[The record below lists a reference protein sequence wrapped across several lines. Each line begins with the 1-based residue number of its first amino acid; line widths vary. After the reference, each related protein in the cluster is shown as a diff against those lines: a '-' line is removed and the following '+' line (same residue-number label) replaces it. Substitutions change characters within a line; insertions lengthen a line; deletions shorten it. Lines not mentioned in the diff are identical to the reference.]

1 MTKPELKT
9 LYVEAAA
16 RARVAPN
23 LSEEAVWFS
32 KLGALDIADL
42 KAAIDA
48 HFDKSH
54 WMPKES
60 ELRPLAENAKR
71 GRMIQANASTTYAR
85 WRCPVHPAV
94 VVGAFI
100 EPTDFRKRRCPKS
113 INDKRRNPDGAV
125 ICAAKMDEI
134 WREDNFSSG
143 NKTVREEEPERVA

>member
-1 MTKPELKT
+1 MTKAELKT

-23 LSEEAVWFS
+23 LSEETVWFS

-60 ELRPLAENAKR
+60 ELRPLAEQAKR
-71 GRMIQANASTTYAR
+71 GRFVQANAKTTYAR
-85 WRCPVHPAV
+85 WQCPEHPAI
-94 VVGAFI
+94 VVGGFI
-100 EPTDFRKRRCPKS
+100 EPNDYRARRCPKAIS
-113 INDKRRNPDGAV
+113 HKKRNPDGAV
-125 ICAAKMDEI
+125 ICAAKMHEIFRENSFATGNTQAKDEA
-134 WREDNFSSG
+134 
-143 NKTVREEEPERVA
+143 PEMVA